1 MLELEHISVRFAA
14 GHGVQ
19 AVEDV
24 TLTLEDGGRL
34 AIVGETGSGKSVLLL
49 AVLQLLPGSALVSG
63 SARLD
68 GEDLFA
74 AGQKR
79 LREIR
84 GGVISYVPQ
93 GGGASLNPLYS
104 VGFQVGEPLME
115 HRGYSKKKAF
125 LASIPLLKR
134 FQLGREE
141 QLAKGYPHTFSGG
154 MRQRAMADTLN
165 RLETEALLCVTH
177 DLQFAAA
184 VCRRVCVMYAAQQ
197 VEYGSAAQVL
207 GQPLHPYTQ
216 AMVRAMPE
224 NGMHVQEGFAP
235 ETVSGSGCRFRARCP
250 YAQAQ
255 CEAMP
260 PLVAVNDRKVRC
272 WRYAAGNET
281 ADQTLSESR

>member
-1 MLELEHISVRFAA
+1 M
-14 GHGVQ
+14 
-19 AVEDV
+19 D
-24 TLTLEDGGRL
+24 
-34 AIVGETGSGKSVLLL
+34 
-49 AVLQLLPGSALVSG
+49 LV
-63 SARLD
+63 
-68 GEDLFA
+68 
-74 AGQKR
+74 
-79 LREIR
+79 
-84 GGVISYVPQ
+84 
-93 GGGASLNPLYS
+93 
-104 VGFQVGEPLME
+104 
-115 HRGYSKKKAF
+115 
-125 LASIPLLKR
+125 
-134 FQLGREE
+134 
-141 QLAKGYPHTFSGG
+141 
-154 MRQRAMADTLN
+154 ADTLN

-197 VEYGSAAQVL
+197 VEYGRAAQVL